1 MDQLIL
7 NLLNGVSFGMILFL
21 LAMGL
26 SITLGVMGILNL
38 AHGSL
43 FMIGG
48 FIGVSALRAGGG
60 YWLAIVAGS
69 IGAAMAGLIIERL
82 FLGRL
87 YRQLDNQVLLT
98 LGLVYIIANAA
109 LWIYGGRVQMFD
121 PPPLLNW
128 KITVGQY
135 AFPFYRIFLIG
146 VGAVAFVVLWWI
158 IEKTRIGAIVRAGM
172 DNKEMVMGMGVNYGL
187 TCSAVFTLGACIGGF
202 AGTLTIP
209 FTGVVQ
215 SMALDILLYALI
227 VVVVGGAGSVP
238 GSLLG
243 ALLIGIVDAFGKSF
257 FPDIAMFSIYMVLI
271 VMLLLRPTG
280 ILGRKQSVED
290 SGGAP
295 APVLPGSL
303 PGSTLFRSTPWIL
316 CILAFLVAPLM
327 AGQYLQ
333 SMMTRIVIFA
343 IFALSLNLLWG
354 YGGLISLGHA
364 TFFGV
369 GAYLSTIVIVR
380 MGIGSFWVPAIIAV
394 LLAGVLAAVY
404 GVIAL
409 RVRGLYFLL
418 VTLALGQLM
427 FYVADRWRS
436 LTGGSNGII
445 GVPYPD
451 MGVAGLTLDSLSY
464 YYFVLLIAAVC
475 YFLLYRIVHSPF
487 GQALQGIRDDEKK
500 MQSLGYNTW
509 LHKYIAY
516 VLAGMF
522 AAVAGVLFSYFL
534 VVVAPPQL
542 SIETS
547 TMAILMV
554 IIGSTRVFWGP
565 VAGAVVVILLQSLAS
580 VYIPQRWPLLLGA
593 VFVIAVMFLKEGI
606 GVSLLRLYGR
616 MGALAWK
623 RYGSVKS

>member
-48 FIGVSALRAGGG
+48 FVGVSVVHAGGG
-60 YWLAIVAGS
+60 FWLAVVAGS
-69 IGAAMAGLIIERL
+69 IGAALAGLIMERL

-87 YRQLDNQVLLT
+87 YKQLDNQVLLT
-98 LGLVYIIANAA
+98 LGLVYIIGNAA
-109 LWIYGGRVQMFD
+109 LWIYGGRVQIFD
-121 PPPLLNW
+121 PPPMLNW
-128 KITVGQY
+128 KIAIGRY

-146 VGAVAFVVLWWI
+146 VGAVTFVVLWWL
-158 IEKTRIGAIVRAGM
+158 IEKTRVGAIVRAGM
-172 DNKEMVMGMGVNYGL
+172 DNKEMTMGMGVNYGL
-187 TCSAVFTLGACIGGF
+187 TCSAVFALGAGIGGF
-202 AGTLTIP
+202 AGTLSIP

-227 VVVVGGAGSVP
+227 VVVVGGAGSVV

-243 ALLIGIVDAFGKSF
+243 ALIIGIVDAFGKSY
-257 FPDIAMFSIYMVLI
+257 FPDFAMFSIYLVLI
-271 VMLLLRPTG
+271 VMLLLRPRG
-280 ILGRKQSVED
+280 LLGRKQDVED
-290 SGGAP
+290 SGGEP
-295 APVLPGSL
+295 PPFVSGRFPGS
-303 PGSTLFRSTPWIL
+303 PLFHLIPWIL
-316 CILAFLVAPLM
+316 CFLAFVALPPL
-327 AGQYLQ
+327 APQYLQ
-333 SMMTRIVIFA
+333 SMMTKIVIFA

-380 MGIGSFWVPAIIAV
+380 MGITSFWMPALIAV
-394 LLAGVLAAVY
+394 VTAGVLAAVY

-409 RVRGLYFLL
+409 RVKGLYFLL
-418 VTLALGQLM
+418 VTLALGQLI
-427 FYVADRWRS
+427 FYVAEKWRS
-436 LTGGSNGII
+436 VTGGSNGII
-445 GVPYPD
+445 GIPYPD
-451 MGVAGLTLDSLSY
+451 MGIQGLTLDSLSY
-464 YYFVLLIAAVC
+464 YFFVLAIAVLC
-475 YFLLYRIVHSPF
+475 YYLLYRIVHSPF

-509 LHKYIAY
+509 LHKYIAF
-516 VLAGMF
+516 VIAGMF
-522 AAVAGVLFSYFL
+522 AAVGGVLFSYFL
-534 VVVAPPQL
+534 VVVGPPQL
-542 SIETS
+542 SITNS

-565 VAGAVVVILLQSLAS
+565 VVGAVVVILLEYFAS
-580 VYIPQRWPLLLGA
+580 VYMPQRWPLLLGA

-606 GVSLLRLYGR
+606 GISLLRLYSRLGS
-616 MGALAWK
+616 LAWK
-623 RYGSVKS
+623 R